1 MPIWVVFGLSALA
14 VIAAGSRL
22 SRDGDTLAE
31 VTGLGGAW
39 VGAILI
45 AGITSLPELATD
57 IYAVRAGE
65 HGLAVGDLFGSCMAN
80 LLILAVADLATTQVR
95 VLTRVA
101 INQVLVGLL
110 GISLMALAAVGI
122 LAHLN
127 LAIGGMGWATFAIG
141 IGYFAGM
148 RLLHVNRGQ
157 ALFAAEAEAHT
168 PDRRA
173 LRGAVIGFVLSAL
186 VILFAARYLASSA
199 AEIAAQLGLSSGF
212 VGMVLLALTTSLPEV
227 TVSITA
233 VRAGSYDLA
242 VGNLLGSNAFNMAI
256 LTVLDLV
263 DGPGPLLAKAGPGL
277 VVGGLFAVLLTVQAL
292 LGILNKSERR
302 VWYLEPDAVLL
313 LVTYLAGLYVVYRV
327 GH

>member
-1 MPIWVVFGLSALA
+1 MPIWLVFVLSAVA
-14 VIAAGSRL
+14 VIAAGARL
-22 SRDGDTLAE
+22 SRDGDVLAE

-39 VGAILI
+39 IGAVLI

-57 IYAVRAGE
+57 IYAVNAGE
-65 HGLAVGDLFGSCMAN
+65 HGLAIGDLFGSCMAN

-101 INQVLVGLL
+101 INQVMVGLL
-110 GISLMALAAVGI
+110 GISLLALAAAGI
-122 LAHLN
+122 LAHMN
-127 LAIGGMGWATFAIG
+127 VAIFGLGWSTLAIG

-157 ALFAAEAEAHT
+157 APFAAEAETHT

-173 LRGAVIGFVLSAL
+173 LRGAIAGFIFSAL
-186 VILFAARYLASSA
+186 VILFAARFLASSA
-199 AEIAAQLGLSSGF
+199 AQIAAQLGISSGF

-227 TVSITA
+227 TVSIAA

-277 VVGGLFAVLLTVQAL
+277 IVGALFAILLTVQAM
-292 LGILNKSERR
+292 LGVLNRSEKR
-302 VWYLEPDAVLL
+302 VWYLEPDAALL
-313 LVTYLAGLYVVYRV
+313 LITYLLGLYVVYRV